1 MIDCVSRW
9 GIVLS
14 PLRDWLR
21 SIRRTVLRVRDQ
33 KDSALDKVLFLSYSL
48 MSPFLA
54 TSLFYFEQIK
64 NLALAV
70 ILWNSVVDYSG
81 GHPSGI
87 ASWSHET

>member
-9 GIVLS
+9 GVVLS

-81 GHPSGI
+81 GHPSGNAI
-87 ASWSHET
+87 MES